1 MLQPMKMETNSVFNF
16 FSLFF
21 QIFMVFHAKSDHNWA
36 GSSDISVLILV
47 NNDLNNIYYFQ
58 RFMIMVEKN

>member
-1 MLQPMKMETNSVFNF
+1 MLQPMKMETNSVFKF

-21 QIFMVFHAKSDHNWA
+21 QNFFVFHAKSDHNWA
-36 GSSDISVLILV
+36 GSSDISVLSLV
-47 NNDLNNIYYFQ
+47 SPDLNNFYYFQ